1 MQKLKSNTT
10 RDWRLWSHWFPL
22 GRRLKRFIDSPSRRE
37 NEAMLSITN
46 YLSENKIV
54 FLKKN
59 TRDEV
64 ISELVDR
71 LDEEGDLLDKE
82 AFHQAILEREKIVST
97 GIGMDFFM
105 ALGIHRQGIDWQS
118 LDGSPVH
125 LVFIIG
131 GSNTQQTHYLQ
142 LLSRLTS
149 AIKEESL
156 RKDLVKEHS
165 KQNILNLFKRVG

>member
-1 MQKLKSNTT
+1 MAIALLSGFMIGSLNKVWPWKEVLSY
-10 RDWRLWSHWFPL
+10 R
-22 GRRLKRFIDSPSRRE
+22 IDSMNQQVALQE
-37 NEAMLSITN
+37 KSILPTEYFDATGN
-46 YLSENKIV
+46 SP
-54 FLKKN
+54 
-59 TRDEV
+59 
-64 ISELVDR
+64 
-71 LDEEGDLLDKE
+71 DLLF
-82 AFHQAILEREKIVST
+82 AL
-97 GIGMDFFM
+97 FFM

-165 KQNILNLFKRVG
+165 KQKILNLFKRAG